1 MISHTF
7 KQKVY
12 AHLVN
17 HLLQK
22 NNQLQIQLNELHQA
36 VANETK
42 STVGDKYETARAMLQ
57 IDIANCNKQI
67 QILSN
72 EQIICSQIDINKIC
86 NSVSLG
92 CLLET
97 NIGIFFV
104 GVAAKKLIVDSTIIN
119 FISTEAPIYKVI
131 KGLKINK
138 NLIFNGNKI
147 MILNIY

>member
-1 MISHTF
+1 MISHKF

-22 NNQLQIQLNELHQA
+22 KDELHTQLNELNQA

-57 IDIANCNKQI
+57 IDIGNCNKQI
-67 QILSN
+67 IVLKN
-72 EQIICSQIDINKIC
+72 EQIICSQIVINK
-86 NSVSLG
+86 NYNKVSLG
-92 CLLET
+92 SLVQT

-104 GVAAKKLIVDSTIIN
+104 VFASKKLIVDGTMIQ
-119 FISTEAPIYKVI
+119 FISTEAPIYQVI
-131 KGLKINK
+131 KGLKIN
-138 NLIFNGNKI
+138 NHVLFNGNKI
-147 MILNIY
+147 IVTDIY